1 VRFSINI
8 PNFGDF
14 ADAELVARLAV
25 AVEEA
30 GWDGLFIWDHVV
42 HDKTLRAGQ
51 PFGDPWMLLTAAAV
65 ATSRIAVGPLVT
77 PVPRRRP
84 ENLARQVATLDA
96 LSHGRV
102 VFGTGLGGPI
112 DDEYGSFGEPTDPV
126 VLAERLDEGLDLLAR
141 YWTGEQVDHAGR
153 HFTVHDVALLPPT
166 VQQPR
171 PPVWV
176 GGYWPHRR
184 PMRRAARWDGAVP
197 LFTSARHGE
206 IPPVDEV
213 RELVA
218 YLREQRPADRAGE
231 PFEVVLGGKTPGD
244 PRRARDVV
252 APLAEAGATWWDER
266 LVQATDDMTALAP
279 VLHRVEQGPPAQP

>member
-1 VRFSINI
+1 
-8 PNFGDF
+8 
-14 ADAELVARLAV
+14 
-25 AVEEA
+25 
-30 GWDGLFIWDHVV
+30 
-42 HDKTLRAGQ
+42 
-51 PFGDPWMLLTAAAV
+51 
-65 ATSRIAVGPLVT
+65 
-77 PVPRRRP
+77 
-84 ENLARQVATLDA
+84 
-96 LSHGRV
+96 
-102 VFGTGLGGPI
+102 
-112 DDEYGSFGEPTDPV
+112 
-126 VLAERLDEGLDLLAR
+126 
-141 YWTGEQVDHAGR
+141 
-153 HFTVHDVALLPPT
+153 VALLPPT

-218 YLREQRPADRAGE
+218 YLREQRPPDRAGE